1 MPSGAG
7 ERSAAKTRLARLRIE
22 RNLSQR
28 ELAQRAGL
36 SPATYQRL
44 ERGEMRSP
52 PLGYLVNCA
61 LVLRVELD
69 QVIEEVWRTW
79 WPTRRR
85 PRQPPD

>member
-1 MPSGAG
+1 
-7 ERSAAKTRLARLRIE
+7 
-22 RNLSQR
+22 
-28 ELAQRAGL
+28 
-36 SPATYQRL
+36 
-44 ERGEMRSP
+44 MRSP